1 MKKFTFNKQ
10 FMILMFL
17 LLNCVVSYAADENLI
32 TKQIT
37 LKLTEAGT
45 LPNKI
50 GSSKKDLIR
59 NLKIIGEINGTDL
72 RFIREM
78 AGRDAEGNST
88 SGNLSV
94 LDLSEARIVEGGDYY
109 YKRDYKYFTTSNDII
124 GVYTFSGCSSLTSV
138 NIPSS
143 VTSIRDEAFY
153 NCSSLTSVNIP
164 SSVTRIGDGAFSG
177 CSSLTSI
184 NIPSSVTE
192 IGDWAFKGCTSLT
205 NIDIP
210 SSVTKIGKDTFY
222 KCNSLTSVNIPSSV
236 TEIGEWAFQSCSSLT
251 NINIPSSVTRIGDGA
266 FSGCRSLTS
275 VNIPS
280 SVTSIGMS
288 VFSSCSSLTSVN
300 IPSSVTEIR
309 DSTFPGCSSLTS
321 VNIPSSVT
329 KIGKNAFQYCTS
341 LTSINIPSSVTE
353 IGDKAFSN
361 CTSLTSINI
370 PSSVTEIGD
379 KAFSNCKGLKSIYV
393 FSENVPTIGTGAFD
407 GCDSKN
413 CTLYVPNGT
422 YDAYWLSEFS
432 YFENIVE
439 FDATSIHNTVATPK
453 AQETARYAVNGQRL
467 TAPIKGINLV
477 KYSDGTVKKEFVK

>member
-1 MKKFTFNKQ
+1 MKKFAFNKQ
-10 FMILMFL
+10 FMVLMFL
-17 LLNCVVSYAADENLI
+17 LLNCFVSYAADEDLI
-32 TKQIT
+32 TRQIT

-50 GSSKKDLIR
+50 VSSKKYLVT

-124 GVYTFSGCSSLTSV
+124 GVYTFSG
-138 NIPSS
+138 
-143 VTSIRDEAFY
+143 
-153 NCSSLTSVNIP
+153 CSSLTSVNIP

-300 IPSSVTEIR
+300 IPSSVT
-309 DSTFPGCSSLTS
+309 
-321 VNIPSSVT
+321 
-329 KIGKNAFQYCTS
+329 KIGKNVFQY
-341 LTSINIPSSVTE
+341 
-353 IGDKAFSN
+353 

>member
-10 FMILMFL
+10 FMVLMFL
-17 LLNCVVSYAADENLI
+17 LLNCFASYAADENLI

-37 LKLTEAGT
+37 LNLTEAGT

-50 GSSKKDLIR
+50 GSSKKDLIT

-78 AGRDAEGNST
+78 AGCDIYGSST

-94 LDLSEARIVEGGDYY
+94 LDLSEARFVEGGDIY
-109 YKRDYKYFTTSNDII
+109 YKEYGYGGYHIHFASNDII
-124 GVYTFSGCSSLTSV
+124 GVGAFKNCSSLTSVIIPSSVTEIGYKAFSDCSSLTSVIIPSSVTEIGPKAFSGCSSLTSVIIPSSVTWIGAETFSGCSSLTSV

-143 VTSIRDEAFY
+143 VTWIGAEAF
-153 NCSSLTSVNIP
+153 L
-164 SSVTRIGDGAFSG
+164 
-177 CSSLTSI
+177 
-184 NIPSSVTE
+184 
-192 IGDWAFKGCTSLT
+192 
-205 NIDIP
+205 
-210 SSVTKIGKDTFY
+210 
-222 KCNSLTSVNIPSSV
+222 
-236 TEIGEWAFQSCSSLT
+236 
-251 NINIPSSVTRIGDGA
+251 
-266 FSGCRSLTS
+266 
-275 VNIPS
+275 
-280 SVTSIGMS
+280 
-288 VFSSCSSLTSVN
+288 
-300 IPSSVTEIR
+300 
-309 DSTFPGCSSLTS
+309 GCSSLTS

-329 KIGKNAFQYCTS
+329 KIGYS
-341 LTSINIPSSVTE
+341 
-353 IGDKAFSN
+353 AFS
-361 CTSLTSINI
+361 
-370 PSSVTEIGD
+370 G
-379 KAFSNCKGLKSIYV
+379 CKGLKSIYV
-393 FSENVPTIGTGAFD
+393 FAEDVPTTGTGAFD

-422 YDAYWLSEFS
+422 YDAYWLSEFG

>member
-10 FMILMFL
+10 FMVLMFL
-17 LLNCVVSYAADENLI
+17 LLNCFVSYAADENLI

-50 GSSKKDLIR
+50 GSSKKDLIT

-78 AGRDAEGNST
+78 AGGDVHGDRT

-94 LDLSEARIVEGGDYY
+94 LDLSEARIVKGGDYY
-109 YKRDYKYFTTSNDII
+109 YSYYSNFSKKGYTTSNDII
-124 GVYTFSGCSSLTSV
+124 GECAFSGCSSLTSVNIPSGVTEIGESAFSGCSSLTSV

-143 VTSIRDEAFY
+143 VTEIERAVF
-153 NCSSLTSVNIP
+153 NGCSSLTSVNIP
-164 SSVTRIGDGAFSG
+164 SSVTGIGYKAFSS
-177 CSSLTSI
+177 CTSLTSI
-184 NIPSSVTE
+184 KIPSSVTE
-192 IGDWAFKGCTSLT
+192 IYW
-205 NIDIP
+205 
-210 SSVTKIGKDTFY
+210 
-222 KCNSLTSVNIPSSV
+222 
-236 TEIGEWAFQSCSSLT
+236 
-251 NINIPSSVTRIGDGA
+251 GA
-266 FSGCRSLTS
+266 FT
-275 VNIPS
+275 I
-280 SVTSIGMS
+280 
-288 VFSSCSSLTSVN
+288 CSSLTSVN
-300 IPSSVTEIR
+300 IPSSVTEI
-309 DSTFPGCSSLTS
+309 G
-321 VNIPSSVT
+321 
-329 KIGKNAFQYCTS
+329 GAAFY
-341 LTSINIPSSVTE
+341 
-353 IGDKAFSN
+353 G
-361 CTSLTSINI
+361 
-370 PSSVTEIGD
+370 
-379 KAFSNCKGLKSIYV
+379 CKGLKSIYI
-393 FSENVPTIGTGAFD
+393 FAEDVPTIGTGAFD

-422 YDAYWLSEFS
+422 YDAYWLSEFG

>member
-1 MKKFTFNKQ
+1 MKKFAFNKQ
-10 FMILMFL
+10 FMVLMFL
-17 LLNCVVSYAADENLI
+17 LLNCFVSYAADEDLI
-32 TKQIT
+32 TRQIT

-50 GSSKKDLIR
+50 VSSKKYLVT

-143 VTSIRDEAFY
+143 VT
-153 NCSSLTSVNIP
+153 
-164 SSVTRIGDGAFSG
+164 RIGDGAFSG

-192 IGDWAFKGCTSLT
+192 IGDWAFNG
-205 NIDIP
+205 
-210 SSVTKIGKDTFY
+210 
-222 KCNSLTSVNIPSSV
+222 
-236 TEIGEWAFQSCSSLT
+236 
-251 NINIPSSVTRIGDGA
+251 
-266 FSGCRSLTS
+266 
-275 VNIPS
+275 
-280 SVTSIGMS
+280 
-288 VFSSCSSLTSVN
+288 
-300 IPSSVTEIR
+300 
-309 DSTFPGCSSLTS
+309 
-321 VNIPSSVT
+321 
-329 KIGKNAFQYCTS
+329 
-341 LTSINIPSSVTE
+341 
-353 IGDKAFSN
+353 

>member
-10 FMILMFL
+10 FMVLMFL
-17 LLNCVVSYAADENLI
+17 LLNCFVSYAADENLI

-50 GSSKKDLIR
+50 GSSKKDLIT

-78 AGRDAEGNST
+78 AGGDVHGDRT

-94 LDLSEARIVEGGDYY
+94 LDLSEARIVKGGDYY
-109 YKRDYKYFTTSNDII
+109 YSYYSNFSKKGYTTSNDII
-124 GVYTFSGCSSLTSV
+124 GEC
-138 NIPSS
+138 
-143 VTSIRDEAFY
+143 AF
-153 NCSSLTSVNIP
+153 
-164 SSVTRIGDGAFSG
+164 FG

-192 IGDWAFKGCTSLT
+192 IGNRVFEDCK
-205 NIDIP
+205 
-210 SSVTKIGKDTFY
+210 
-222 KCNSLTSVNIPSSV
+222 SLTSVNIPSGV
-236 TEIGEWAFQSCSSLT
+236 TEIAWRTFWGCSSLT
-251 NINIPSSVTRIGDGA
+251 SVDIPSSVTSIGSET
-266 FSGCRSLTS
+266 FSGCSSLTS

-280 SVTSIGMS
+280 GVTEIGES
-288 VFSSCSSLTSVN
+288 AFSGCSSLTSVN
-300 IPSSVTEIR
+300 IPSSVTEIER
-309 DSTFPGCSSLTS
+309 AVFNGCSSLTS

-329 KIGKNAFQYCTS
+329 GIGYKAFSSCTS
-341 LTSINIPSSVTE
+341 LTSIKIPSSVTEIYWGAFTICSSLTSVNIPSSVTE
-353 IGDKAFSN
+353 IGGAAFY
-361 CTSLTSINI
+361 
-370 PSSVTEIGD
+370 G
-379 KAFSNCKGLKSIYV
+379 CKGLKSIYI
-393 FSENVPTIGTGAFD
+393 FAEDVPTIGTGAFD

-422 YDAYWLSEFS
+422 YDAYWLSEFG